1 MVYNI
6 ITSNKR
12 VVILMTKYIKLSVR
26 NLVEFV
32 MRSGNIDSSFMSSI
46 RAVEGTKAHQKIQRS
61 YGDGYRPEVFLKYT
75 LEYEGFVIE
84 IEGRVDGIIE
94 KDKTAIIDEI
104 KSTLKPLEEIHEDYN
119 ILHWAQAKCY
129 GYIYAKE
136 KNLKE
141 LDIQLTYFNIESED
155 VKKFLRKYT
164 VEELEEFFIS
174 LIEKYLE
181 WANLTFYWVKV
192 RDESIGE
199 LSFPFKDY
207 RKGQRK
213 LAVSVYRTILDEKKI
228 FIQAPTGIGKTI
240 SVLFPAVKSIGEGL
254 ASKVFYL
261 TAKTITREAALN
273 AVDIMAAKGLRIKS
287 LVITAK
293 EKICTNTEVK
303 CNPEDCPCAKG
314 HYDRVNDAI
323 MDVFKNE
330 DIITRDVILK
340 YSKIHN
346 VCPFELSLDLS
357 LLSDLIICDYN
368 YVFDPNVYLKR
379 FFDVSGDDYI
389 FLIDE
394 AHNLVDRSREMY
406 SAEIHKS
413 QFLKYRKILKE
424 SHPKLSKA
432 FLRCNNMIN
441 KLKREYLKEE
451 SFYYQKDEIDSIYP
465 PIKRL
470 LKELEE
476 WLIKNKKE
484 QYYDELLDIYFD
496 LIRFINISE
505 LYSSRY
511 VTYVQKAD
519 ENIVV
524 KLFCVDAS
532 YLLQDILKKGRASV
546 FFSATLTPL
555 KYYKHMLGGD
565 EDDYIARFSSPFP
578 RDNLCLLIA
587 DKVSTRYRDRNYT
600 YMEVVDCIEK
610 FIQQK
615 KGNYLVFFPSYKYM
629 EDVYCCF
636 VERNPH
642 INIIKQEGN
651 MDELARE
658 EFLNQFDSNGI
669 PIVAFAVLG
678 GIFSEGIDLIG
689 DKLIGAVIVGVGL
702 PQICFERDII
712 RDYFDSENGLGYEY
726 AYMYPGMNKVLQA
739 AGRVIRS
746 ENDRGAILLIDDRFT
761 TVKYAR
767 LFPEE
772 WMHFKRINGSK
783 DIVKYLN
790 EFWNG
795 PQ

>member
-1 MVYNI
+1 MN
-6 ITSNKR
+6 N
-12 VVILMTKYIKLSVR
+12 YIKLSVR
-26 NLVEFV
+26 NLIEFV
-32 MRSGNIDSSFMSSI
+32 MRSGDIDSSFMSNL
-46 RAVEGTKAHQKIQRS
+46 RAVEGTKAHQKVQSS
-61 YGDGYRPEVFLKYT
+61 YGYEYKSEVFLSYT

-94 KDKTAIIDEI
+94 KDGVVTIDEI

-119 ILHWAQAKCY
+119 LLHWAQAKCY

-136 KNLKE
+136 KNLEE

-155 VKKFLRKYT
+155 IKKFIRKYT
-164 VEELEEFFIS
+164 VKELEEFFIS

-181 WANLTFYWVKV
+181 WASLTFYWVKV
-192 RDESIGE
+192 RDDSIRE

-213 LAVSVYRTILDEKKI
+213 LAVSVYRTILDGKKI

-330 DIITRDVILK
+330 DMITRDVILK
-340 YSKIHN
+340 YSKVHN

-357 LLSDLIICDYN
+357 LLSDVVICDYN

-379 FFDVSGDDYI
+379 FFDVSGDNYI

-406 SAEIHKS
+406 SAEILKS
-413 QFLKYRKILKE
+413 QFLKYRKLLKE
-424 SHPKLSKA
+424 SYPNLSKA
-432 FLRCNNMIN
+432 FMQCNNMIN
-441 KLKREYLKEE
+441 KLKREYLKDE
-451 SFYYQKDEIDSIYP
+451 SFYYQKEKVDTIYP

-505 LYSSRY
+505 LYNSRC
-511 VTYVQKAD
+511 VTYIQRID
-519 ENIVV
+519 EDIVV

-532 YLLQDILKKGRASV
+532 YFLQDILKMGKASI

-555 KYYKHMLGGD
+555 KYYRDILGGD
-565 EDDYIARFSSPFP
+565 EDDYIVRFSSPFP
-578 RDNLCLLIA
+578 RDNLCLLIG
-587 DKVSTRYRDRNYT
+587 DRISTRYKDRGNT
-600 YMEVVDCIEK
+600 YMEVVDYVEK
-610 FIQQK
+610 FILQK
-615 KGNYLVFFPSYKYM
+615 KGNYIVFFPSYKYM
-629 EDVYCCF
+629 EYVYNHF

-642 INIIKQEGN
+642 INIIKQESE
-651 MDELARE
+651 MDELERE
-658 EFLNQFDSNGI
+658 DFLSKFNSNGN

-712 RDYFDSENGLGYEY
+712 RDYFNSENGLGYEY

-746 ENDRGAILLIDDRFT
+746 ESDRGAILLIDDRFT
-761 TVKYAR
+761 TTKYR
-767 LFPEE
+767 VLFPEE
-772 WMHFKRINGSK
+772 WMHFIRVSNPNA
-783 DIVKYLN
+783 IVKYLN
-790 EFWNG
+790 EFWNR